1 MTTYRMPVEWAP
13 HEATW
18 LGWPAEETD
27 WPGKLQQAKWGICE
41 FARLLTRDSALP
53 EAPNER
59 VEMLCRDERQR
70 DEAAEMLA
78 AAGVTMD
85 RVRLHVFDTDRT
97 WLRDCAPTFV
107 RDEAKGDLVAID
119 WRFTGWARYPNHTKD
134 DLVPALVERVAN
146 VRRVEAVRPDS
157 GERLVLEGGA
167 IEIGASGTVLVTE
180 ECLLD
185 QERQCRNPGMSRAD
199 YERVLREY
207 LGATRVVWL
216 GIGATADDTHGHI
229 DDIARFVPAASKS
242 GKEIVVLAYEE
253 NPNDE
258 NHTPSVENKRRLE
271 REGFEVVAV
280 PFPDPVFFDGER
292 LPASYA
298 NFYVAN
304 AGVLVPVFND
314 PKDADALATIGALF
328 PDRPALP
335 VYARDLVLGT
345 GTLHCLSQQQPTR

>member
-1 MTTYRMPVEWAP
+1 MPVEWAP
-13 HEATW
+13 HDATW
-18 LGWPAEETD
+18 LGWPAEEPD
-27 WPGKLQQAKWGICE
+27 WPGKLEQAKWGMCE
-41 FARLLTRDSALP
+41 FVRTLTRDSVID
-53 EAPNER
+53 APDER
-59 VEMLCRDERQR
+59 VEMLCRDEAQR
-70 DEAAEMLA
+70 DEAHSMLS

-107 RDEAKGDLVAID
+107 RDTSDNTLVAID
-119 WRFTGWARYPNHTKD
+119 WRFNGWARYPNHTKD
-134 DLVPALVERVAN
+134 DQVPTLVERVTG
-146 VRRVEAVRPDS
+146 VKRVEAVRPDT
-157 GERLVLEGGA
+157 GARLVLEGGA
-167 IEIGASGTVLVTE
+167 IEISERGVVMVTE

-185 QERQCRNPGMSRAD
+185 QERQCRNPGMSRED
-199 YERVLREY
+199 YEKALKQY

-229 DDIARFVPAASKS
+229 DDIARFVPRTFN
-242 GKEIVVLAYEE
+242 GKEMVILAHEE
-253 NPNDE
+253 DTNDE
-258 NHTPSVENKRRLE
+258 NHETSAENLRRLE
-271 REGFEVVAV
+271 REGFEVVTV
-280 PFPDPVFFDGER
+280 PFPEPVLFEGER

-314 PKDADALATIGALF
+314 PRDKDALDIIAAQF

-345 GTLHCLSQQQPTR
+345 GTLHCLSQQQPRA

>member
-1 MTTYRMPVEWAP
+1 MTTFRMPVEWAP

-18 LGWPAEETD
+18 LGWPAEESD
-27 WPGKLQQAKWGICE
+27 WPGKLLQAKWGMCE
-41 FARLLTRDSALP
+41 FVRTLTRDSVI
-53 EAPNER
+53 EGAPNER
-59 VEMLCRDERQR
+59 VEMLCRDESQR
-70 DEAAEMLA
+70 DEAAGMLD

-107 RDEAKGDLVAID
+107 RDAATNKLAAID
-119 WRFTGWARYPNHTKD
+119 WRFNGWARYPNHRKD
-134 DLVPALVERVAN
+134 DLVPTLVERVTGI
-146 VRRVEAVRPDS
+146 RRVEAVRPDN

-167 IEIGASGTVLVTE
+167 IEIGASGVVMVTE

-185 QERQCRNPGMSRAD
+185 QERQCRNPGMTREQ
-199 YERVLREY
+199 YEGALAKY

-229 DDIARFVPAASKS
+229 DDIARFVPRTSK
-242 GKEIVVLAYEE
+242 GREVVVLAYEE
-253 NPNDE
+253 DAADE
-258 NHTPSVENKRRLE
+258 NHGPSVENKARLE
-271 REGFEVVAV
+271 REGFEVVTV
-280 PFPDPVFFDGER
+280 PFPEPVFFEGER

-314 PKDADALATIGALF
+314 PRDSDALEIIGEQF

-345 GTLHCLSQQQPTR
+345 GTLHCLSQQQPV

>member
-1 MTTYRMPVEWAP
+1 MTNYRMPVEWAP
-13 HEATW
+13 HDATW

-27 WPGKLQQAKWGICE
+27 WPGKLLQAKWGMCE
-41 FARLLTRDSALP
+41 FVRTLTRDSALAG
-53 EAPNER
+53 APDER
-59 VEMLCRDERQR
+59 VELLCRDEAQR
-70 DEAAEMLA
+70 DEAAQMLD
-78 AAGVTMD
+78 AAGVTMG

-107 RDEAKGDLVAID
+107 RDTSTNALVAID
-119 WRFTGWARYPNHTKD
+119 WRFTGWARYPNHRKD
-134 DLVPALVERVAN
+134 DLVPTLVERVAG
-146 VRRVEAVRPDS
+146 VRRVEAVRPDN

-167 IEIGASGTVLVTE
+167 IEISAGGVVLVTE

-185 QERQCRNPGMSRAD
+185 QERQCRNPGMTRAQYD
-199 YERVLREY
+199 AALTTY

-229 DDIARFVPAASKS
+229 DDIARFVPRKGAG
-242 GKEIVVLAYEE
+242 GKEVVVLAYEE
-253 NPNDE
+253 DASDE
-258 NHTPSVENKRRLE
+258 NHAPSVENRRRLE
-271 REGFEVVAV
+271 REGFEVVTV
-280 PFPDPVFFDGER
+280 PFPEPVAFEGER

-298 NFYVAN
+298 NFYAAN

-314 PKDADALATIGALF
+314 PRDKDALDIIGAQF

-345 GTLHCLSQQQPTR
+345 GTLHCLSQQQPRA

>member
-1 MTTYRMPVEWAP
+1 MTNYRMPVEWAP
-13 HEATW
+13 HDATW
-18 LGWPAEETD
+18 LGWPAEEPD
-27 WPGKLQQAKWGICE
+27 WPGKLAQAKWGMCE
-41 FARLLTRDSALP
+41 FVRTLTRDSVID
-53 EAPNER
+53 APDER
-59 VEMLCRDERQR
+59 VEMLCRDESQR
-70 DEAAEMLA
+70 DEAHSMLS

-107 RDEAKGDLVAID
+107 RDTSDNTLVAID
-119 WRFTGWARYPNHTKD
+119 WRFNGWARYPNHTKD
-134 DLVPALVERVAN
+134 DQVPTLVERVTG
-146 VRRVEAVRPDS
+146 VKRVEAVRPDT
-157 GERLVLEGGA
+157 GARLVLEGGA
-167 IEIGASGTVLVTE
+167 IEISERGVVMVTE

-185 QERQCRNPGMSRAD
+185 QERQCRNPGMSRED
-199 YERVLREY
+199 YERALKQY

-229 DDIARFVPAASKS
+229 DDIARFVPRTFN
-242 GKEIVVLAYEE
+242 GKEMVILAHEE
-253 NPNDE
+253 DTNDE
-258 NHTPSVENKRRLE
+258 NHETSAENLRRLE
-271 REGFEVVAV
+271 REGFEVVTV
-280 PFPDPVFFDGER
+280 PFPEPVLFEGER

-314 PKDADALATIGALF
+314 PRDKDALDIIAAQF

-345 GTLHCLSQQQPTR
+345 GTLHCLSQQQPRA

>member
-27 WPGKLQQAKWGICE
+27 WPGKLEQAKWGMCE
-41 FARLLTRDSALP
+41 FVRMITRDSALRG
-53 EAPNER
+53 APAER
-59 VEMLCRDERQR
+59 VEMLCRDEGQR
-70 DEAAEMLA
+70 DEAHEFLRM
-78 AAGVTMD
+78 AGVDMG
-85 RVRLHVFDTDRT
+85 RVRLHVFETDRT

-107 RDEAKGDLVAID
+107 RDTKTDALVAID
-119 WRFTGWARYPNHTKD
+119 WRFTGWARYPNHRKD
-134 DLVPALVERVAN
+134 DMVPALVERVTG
-146 VRRVEAVRPDS
+146 VKRVEAARPDN

-167 IEIGASGTVLVTE
+167 IEISANGVVLVTE

-185 QERQCRNPGMSRAD
+185 QERQCRNPRMSRED
-199 YERVLREY
+199 YDRALKQY

-229 DDIARFVPAASKS
+229 DDIARFVPRQGS
-242 GKEIVVLAYEE
+242 GGREVVVLAYEE
-253 NPNDE
+253 DRQDE
-258 NHTPSVENKRRLE
+258 NHEPSVENKRRLE
-271 REGFEVVAV
+271 EAGFEVVTV
-280 PFPDPVFFDGER
+280 PYPEAVFFDGER

-298 NFYVAN
+298 NFYACN

-314 PKDADALATIGALF
+314 PRDAEALRVIGSQF

-345 GTLHCLSQQQPTR
+345 GTLHCLSQQQPR

>member
-1 MTTYRMPVEWAP
+1 MTNYRMPVEWAP
-13 HEATW
+13 HDATW

-27 WPGKLQQAKWGICE
+27 WPGKLLQAKWGMCE
-41 FARLLTRDSALP
+41 FVRVLTRDSALRGVP
-53 EAPNER
+53 HER
-59 VEMLCRDERQR
+59 VEMLCRNDAQR
-70 DEAAEMLA
+70 DEAAQMLD
-78 AAGVTMD
+78 AAGATMD

-107 RDEAKGDLVAID
+107 RDTSTNALVAID
-119 WRFTGWARYPNHTKD
+119 WRFTGWARYPNHRKD
-134 DLVPALVERVAN
+134 DLVPTLVERVTG
-146 VRRVEAVRPDS
+146 VKRVEAARPDN

-167 IEIGASGTVLVTE
+167 IEISERGVVMVTE

-185 QERQCRNPGMSRAD
+185 QERQCRNPGMTRED
-199 YERVLREY
+199 YERALVKY

-229 DDIARFVPAASKS
+229 DDIARFVSRKGS
-242 GKEIVVLAYEE
+242 GGKEIVLLAHEDD
-253 NPNDE
+253 PDDE
-258 NHTPSVENKRRLE
+258 NHEPSVENKRRLE
-271 REGFEVVAV
+271 REGFEVVTV
-280 PFPDPVFFDGER
+280 PFPEPVTFEGER

-314 PKDADALATIGALF
+314 PRDKDALDIIGAMF

-345 GTLHCLSQQQPTR
+345 GTLHCLSQQQPR

>member
-1 MTTYRMPVEWAP
+1 MTNYRMPVEWAP

-18 LGWPAEETD
+18 LGWPAEEPD
-27 WPGKLQQAKWGICE
+27 WPGKLEQAKWGMCE
-41 FARLLTRDSALP
+41 FVRTLTRDSVL
-53 EAPNER
+53 EGAPNER
-59 VEMLCRDERQR
+59 VEMLCRDDAQR
-70 DEAAEMLA
+70 DEAAAMLS
-78 AAGVTMD
+78 AAGVNMQ

-107 RDEAKGDLVAID
+107 RDTATNELVAID
-119 WRFTGWARYPNHTKD
+119 WRFNGWARYPNHTKD
-134 DLVPALVERVAN
+134 DLVPTLVEKVAG
-146 VRRVEAVRPDS
+146 VKRVEAVRTDT
-157 GERLVLEGGA
+157 GARLVLEGGA
-167 IEIGASGTVLVTE
+167 IEISERGVVLVTE

-185 QERQCRNPGMSRAD
+185 QERQCRNPGMSRED
-199 YERVLREY
+199 YEKALKQY

-229 DDIARFVPAASKS
+229 DDIARFVPRTFN
-242 GKEIVVLAYEE
+242 GKETVILAYEE
-253 NPNDE
+253 DASDE
-258 NHTPSVENKRRLE
+258 NHETSVENKRRLE
-271 REGFEVVAV
+271 REGFEVVTV
-280 PFPDPVFFDGER
+280 PFPEPVLFEGER

-314 PKDADALATIGALF
+314 PGDKDALEIIAAQF

-345 GTLHCLSQQQPTR
+345 GTLHCLSQQQPL

>member
-1 MTTYRMPVEWAP
+1 MTNYRMPVEWAP
-13 HEATW
+13 HDATW

-27 WPGKLQQAKWGICE
+27 WPGKLLQAKWGMCE
-41 FARLLTRDSALP
+41 FVRVLTRDSALRGVP
-53 EAPNER
+53 HER
-59 VEMLCRDERQR
+59 VEMLCRNDAQR
-70 DEAAEMLA
+70 DEAAQMLD
-78 AAGVTMD
+78 AAGATMD

-107 RDEAKGDLVAID
+107 RDTSTNALVAID
-119 WRFTGWARYPNHTKD
+119 WRFTGWARYPNHRKD
-134 DLVPALVERVAN
+134 DVVPTLVERVTG
-146 VRRVEAVRPDS
+146 VKRVEAARPDN

-167 IEIGASGTVLVTE
+167 IEISERGVVMVTE

-185 QERQCRNPGMSRAD
+185 QERQCRNPGMTRED
-199 YERVLREY
+199 YERALVKY

-229 DDIARFVPAASKS
+229 DDIARFVSRKGS
-242 GKEIVVLAYEE
+242 GGKEIVLLAHEDD
-253 NPNDE
+253 PDDE
-258 NHTPSVENKRRLE
+258 NHEPSVENRERLE
-271 REGFEVVAV
+271 REGFEVVTV
-280 PFPDPVFFDGER
+280 PFPEPVTFEGER

-314 PKDADALATIGALF
+314 PRDKDALDIIGAMF

-345 GTLHCLSQQQPTR
+345 GTLHCLSQQQPR